1 MSKPLHQPTEKTRAE
16 IIALRSY
23 GVPIKEV
30 AAYIGIDDKTLYK
43 YYREELE
50 NSAIKANANVGK
62 FLYQAAS
69 GQALT
74 TGATYSDCVRAAMF
88 WAKTRMGW
96 KETNV
101 QEHTGANGA
110 DLPKRI
116 GFFIVTRPF
125 NNVLLFGCF
134 CLCIAFF
141 GA

>member
-16 IIALRSY
+16 IVALRSY

-43 YYREELE
+43 YYRDELE

-101 QEHTGANGA
+101 QEHTGANGK
-110 DLPKRI
+110 DLIPSAKQMTTDELKAELEAL
-116 GFFIVTRPF
+116 GVKF
-125 NNVLLFGCF
+125 
-134 CLCIAFF
+134 
-141 GA
+141 

>member
-16 IIALRSY
+16 IVALRSY

-69 GQALT
+69 GQALA
-74 TGATYSDCVRAAMF
+74 TGATHSDCVRAAMF

-101 QEHTGANGA
+101 QEHTGANGTETQSQKVIIKVVDA
-110 DLPKRI
+110 RKNAE
-116 GFFIVTRPF
+116 T
-125 NNVLLFGCF
+125 
-134 CLCIAFF
+134 
-141 GA
+141 

>member
-1 MSKPLHQPTEKTRAE
+1 MSKPLHKPTDKTRAE
-16 IIALRSY
+16 IVALRSY

-43 YYREELE
+43 YYKDELE

-74 TGATYSDCVRAAMF
+74 TGASYSDCVRAAMF

-101 QEHTGANGA
+101 QEHTGANGTETQNQKIIIEVVDA
-110 DLPKRI
+110 RKNAKI
-116 GFFIVTRPF
+116 E
-125 NNVLLFGCF
+125 
-134 CLCIAFF
+134 
-141 GA
+141 

>member
-43 YYREELE
+43 YYKDELD

-74 TGATYSDCVRAAMF
+74 TGASYSDCVRAAMF

-101 QEHTGANGA
+101 QEVKMADEPIAKVQIEVISANA
-110 DLPKRI
+110 KDSSD
-116 GFFIVTRPF
+116 
-125 NNVLLFGCF
+125 
-134 CLCIAFF
+134 
-141 GA
+141 

>member
-50 NSAIKANANVGK
+50 NSATKANANVGK

-74 TGATYSDCVRAAMF
+74 TGATHSDCVRAAMF

-101 QEHTGANGA
+101 QEHTGADGKPIQQA
-110 DLPKRI
+110 IEIKVSFDD
-116 GFFIVTRPF
+116 
-125 NNVLLFGCF
+125 
-134 CLCIAFF
+134 
-141 GA
+141 

>member
-1 MSKPLHQPTEKTRAE
+1 MANQPHQPTEKTRAE
-16 IIALRSY
+16 IVALRSY

-43 YYREELE
+43 YYKDELE

-101 QEHTGANGA
+101 QEHTGTNGTA
-110 DLPKRI
+110 LPAP
-116 GFFIVTRPF
+116 VF
-125 NNVLLFGCF
+125 NFNP
-134 CLCIAFF
+134 IKPKDD
-141 GA
+141 

>member
-43 YYREELE
+43 YYREELD

-101 QEHTGANGA
+101 QEHTGANGKPLIPSA
-110 DLPKRI
+110 KEMTTDELKAELEAL
-116 GFFIVTRPF
+116 GVK
-125 NNVLLFGCF
+125 L
-134 CLCIAFF
+134 
-141 GA
+141 

>member
-1 MSKPLHQPTEKTRAE
+1 MSKPRHQPTDKTRAE
-16 IIALRSY
+16 IVALRSY

-43 YYREELE
+43 YYHEELE

-69 GQALT
+69 GQALQ
-74 TGATYSDCVRAAMF
+74 TGASYGDCVRAAIF

-101 QEHTGANGA
+101 QEHTGANS
-110 DLPKRI
+110 DSKNNQTITLE
-116 GFFIVTRPF
+116 IVDARKNAKTE
-125 NNVLLFGCF
+125 
-134 CLCIAFF
+134 
-141 GA
+141 

>member
-1 MSKPLHQPTEKTRAE
+1 MSKPLHKPTEKTRAE

-69 GQALT
+69 GQALA

-101 QEHTGANGA
+101 QEHTGANSTA
-110 DLPKRI
+110 LPAP
-116 GFFIVTRPF
+116 VF
-125 NNVLLFGCF
+125 NFNP
-134 CLCIAFF
+134 IKPKDD
-141 GA
+141 

>member
-16 IIALRSY
+16 IVALRSY

-43 YYREELE
+43 YYRDELE

-110 DLPKRI
+110 DLPK
-116 GFFIVTRPF
+116 
-125 NNVLLFGCF
+125 NNEITITVVD
-134 CLCIAFF
+134 ARKN
-141 GA
+141 A

>member
-1 MSKPLHQPTEKTRAE
+1 MSKPQHKPTEKTRAE
-16 IIALRSY
+16 IIALRPY

-69 GQALT
+69 GQALQ
-74 TGATYSDCVRAAMF
+74 TGASHGDCVRAAMF

-101 QEHTGANGA
+101 QEHTGVDGKPIAHSVEI
-110 DLPKRI
+110 K
-116 GFFIVTRPF
+116 VTF
-125 NNVLLFGCF
+125 DD
-134 CLCIAFF
+134 
-141 GA
+141 

>member
-1 MSKPLHQPTEKTRAE
+1 MSKPLHQPTDKTRAE
-16 IIALRSY
+16 IVALRSY

-69 GQALT
+69 GQALAV
-74 TGATYSDCVRAAMF
+74 GASHSDCVRAAMF

-101 QEHTGANGA
+101 QEHTGIDGQ
-110 DLPKRI
+110 P
-116 GFFIVTRPF
+116 
-125 NNVLLFGCF
+125 
-134 CLCIAFF
+134 IAHSVEIKVSFDD
-141 GA
+141 

>member
-1 MSKPLHQPTEKTRAE
+1 MSKPLHQPTDKTRAE

-43 YYREELE
+43 YYKDELE

-101 QEHTGANGA
+101 QEHTGKDGTA
-110 DLPKRI
+110 LQPP
-116 GFFIVTRPF
+116 VF
-125 NNVLLFGCF
+125 NLQP
-134 CLCIAFF
+134 IKAKDD
-141 GA
+141 

>member
-74 TGATYSDCVRAAMF
+74 TGATHSDCVRAAMF

-101 QEHTGANGA
+101 QEVKMADEPIAKVTIEVISANA
-110 DLPKRI
+110 KDSSD
-116 GFFIVTRPF
+116 
-125 NNVLLFGCF
+125 
-134 CLCIAFF
+134 
-141 GA
+141 

>member
-1 MSKPLHQPTEKTRAE
+1 MSKPLHQPTDKTRAE

-50 NSAIKANANVGK
+50 NSATKANANVGK

-69 GQALT
+69 GQALA

-101 QEHTGANGA
+101 QEHTGANG
-110 DLPKRI
+110 
-116 GFFIVTRPF
+116 
-125 NNVLLFGCF
+125 
-134 CLCIAFF
+134 
-141 GA
+141 GAIQVFPL

>member
-1 MSKPLHQPTEKTRAE
+1 MSKPLHQPTDKTRAE

-43 YYREELE
+43 YYKDELD

-74 TGATYSDCVRAAMF
+74 TGASYSDCVRAAMF

-110 DLPKRI
+110 DLPK
-116 GFFIVTRPF
+116 
-125 NNVLLFGCF
+125 NNEITITVVD
-134 CLCIAFF
+134 ARKN
-141 GA
+141 AKTE

>member
-1 MSKPLHQPTEKTRAE
+1 MSKPLHQPTDKTRAE
-16 IIALRSY
+16 IVALRSY

-30 AAYIGIDDKTLYK
+30 AAYIGIDDKTIYK

-101 QEHTGANGA
+101 QEEENKEAKNN
-110 DLPKRI
+110 PKNTI
-116 GFFIVTRPF
+116 TI
-125 NNVLLFGCF
+125 NVVD
-134 CLCIAFF
+134 ARKN
-141 GA
+141 AKS

>member
-43 YYREELE
+43 YYKDELE

-69 GQALT
+69 GQALQ
-74 TGATYSDCVRAAMF
+74 TGASHGDCVRAAIF
-88 WAKTRMGW
+88 WAKTRMEW

-101 QEHTGANGA
+101 QEHTGVDGKPIAHSVEI
-110 DLPKRI
+110 K
-116 GFFIVTRPF
+116 VTF
-125 NNVLLFGCF
+125 DD
-134 CLCIAFF
+134 
-141 GA
+141 

>member
-1 MSKPLHQPTEKTRAE
+1 MSKPLHQPTDKTRAE

-50 NSAIKANANVGK
+50 NSATKANANVGK

-101 QEHTGANGA
+101 QEVKMADEPIAKVQIEVISANA
-110 DLPKRI
+110 KDSSD
-116 GFFIVTRPF
+116 
-125 NNVLLFGCF
+125 
-134 CLCIAFF
+134 
-141 GA
+141 

>member
-16 IIALRSY
+16 IVALRSY

-43 YYREELE
+43 YYRDELE

-69 GQALT
+69 GQALA
-74 TGATYSDCVRAAMF
+74 TGATHSDCVRAAMF

-101 QEHTGANGA
+101 QEHTGANGK
-110 DLPKRI
+110 DLIPSAKQMTTDELKAELEAL
-116 GFFIVTRPF
+116 GVKF
-125 NNVLLFGCF
+125 
-134 CLCIAFF
+134 
-141 GA
+141 

>member
-43 YYREELE
+43 YYRDELE

-69 GQALT
+69 GQSLKD
-74 TGATYSDCVRAAMF
+74 GATHSDCVRAAMF

-101 QEHTGANGA
+101 QEHTGANGTSLIPSA
-110 DLPKRI
+110 KQMTTDELKAELEAL
-116 GFFIVTRPF
+116 GVK
-125 NNVLLFGCF
+125 L
-134 CLCIAFF
+134 
-141 GA
+141 

>member
-43 YYREELE
+43 YYRDELE

-69 GQALT
+69 GQALA
-74 TGATYSDCVRAAMF
+74 TGATHSDCVRAAMF

-96 KETNV
+96 RET
-101 QEHTGANGA
+101 QHIDHTSSDGTMS
-110 DLPKRI
+110 PKSAKAMTNEEI
-116 GFFIVTRPF
+116 EAELEALGVKT
-125 NNVLLFGCF
+125 
-134 CLCIAFF
+134 
-141 GA
+141 

>member
-96 KETNV
+96 KETIT
-101 QEHTGANGA
+101 QEHTGANGK
-110 DLPKRI
+110 DLIPSAKQMTTDELKAELEAL
-116 GFFIVTRPF
+116 GVKF
-125 NNVLLFGCF
+125 
-134 CLCIAFF
+134 
-141 GA
+141 

>member
-43 YYREELE
+43 YYHEELE
-50 NSAIKANANVGK
+50 NSALKANANVGK

-74 TGATYSDCVRAAMF
+74 TGASYSDCVRAAMF

-101 QEHTGANGA
+101 QEHTGANGGA
-110 DLPKRI
+110 IQVNTTVMTPEEAY
-116 GFFIVTRPF
+116 
-125 NNVLLFGCF
+125 NLLINGGT
-134 CLCIAFF
+134 IKTD
-141 GA
+141 

>member
-1 MSKPLHQPTEKTRAE
+1 MSKPQHKPTEKTRAE

-43 YYREELE
+43 YYKDELE

-69 GQALT
+69 GQAIAQ
-74 TGATYSDCVRAAMF
+74 GASHGDCVRAAMF

-101 QEHTGANGA
+101 QEHTGANGKPLIPSA
-110 DLPKRI
+110 KEMTTDELKAELEAL
-116 GFFIVTRPF
+116 GVK
-125 NNVLLFGCF
+125 L
-134 CLCIAFF
+134 
-141 GA
+141 

>member
-16 IIALRSY
+16 IVALRSY

-43 YYREELE
+43 YYKDELE

-69 GQALT
+69 GQAIAQ
-74 TGATYSDCVRAAMF
+74 GASHGDCVRAAMF

-101 QEHTGANGA
+101 QEHTGANGKPLIPSA
-110 DLPKRI
+110 KEMTTDELKAELEAL
-116 GFFIVTRPF
+116 GVK
-125 NNVLLFGCF
+125 L
-134 CLCIAFF
+134 
-141 GA
+141 

>member
-1 MSKPLHQPTEKTRAE
+1 MPKPLHKPTEKTRAE
-16 IIALRSY
+16 IVALRSY

-69 GQALT
+69 GQALQ
-74 TGATYSDCVRAAMF
+74 TGASHSDCVRAAMF

-96 KETNV
+96 KETSV
-101 QEHTGANGA
+101 QEHTGANS
-110 DLPKRI
+110 DSKNNQTITLE
-116 GFFIVTRPF
+116 IVDARKHAKTE
-125 NNVLLFGCF
+125 
-134 CLCIAFF
+134 
-141 GA
+141 

>member
-1 MSKPLHQPTEKTRAE
+1 MSNPLHQPTEKTRAE

-43 YYREELE
+43 YYRDELE

-101 QEHTGANGA
+101 QEVKMADEPIAKVTIEVISANA
-110 DLPKRI
+110 KDSSD
-116 GFFIVTRPF
+116 
-125 NNVLLFGCF
+125 
-134 CLCIAFF
+134 
-141 GA
+141 

>member
-1 MSKPLHQPTEKTRAE
+1 MPSKPHIPTDKTRAE

-43 YYREELE
+43 YYSEELE
-50 NSAIKANANVGK
+50 LSATKANANVGK

-74 TGATYSDCVRAAMF
+74 TGASYSDCVRAAMF

-101 QEHTGANGA
+101 QEHTGANGK
-110 DLPKRI
+110 DLIPSAKQMTTDELKAELEAL
-116 GFFIVTRPF
+116 GVK
-125 NNVLLFGCF
+125 L
-134 CLCIAFF
+134 
-141 GA
+141 

>member
-1 MSKPLHQPTEKTRAE
+1 MANPPHQPTEKTRAE
-16 IIALRSY
+16 IVALRSY

-43 YYREELE
+43 YYKDELE

-69 GQALT
+69 GQALA

-101 QEHTGANGA
+101 QEHTGANGTEIQNQKITIEVVDA
-110 DLPKRI
+110 RKNAKI
-116 GFFIVTRPF
+116 E
-125 NNVLLFGCF
+125 
-134 CLCIAFF
+134 
-141 GA
+141 

>member
-43 YYREELE
+43 YYRDELD

-69 GQALT
+69 GQALA
-74 TGATYSDCVRAAMF
+74 TGATHSDCVRAAMF

-96 KETNV
+96 RET
-101 QEHTGANGA
+101 QHIDHTSSDGTMS
-110 DLPKRI
+110 PKSAKAMTNEEI
-116 GFFIVTRPF
+116 EAELEALGVKT
-125 NNVLLFGCF
+125 
-134 CLCIAFF
+134 
-141 GA
+141 